1 MTSDNHV
8 DNTLTAP
15 TNSGEVIDLASAKLQ
30 NDKKRYRLEFPIH
43 TEQGELS
50 ELWLRRP
57 TVRDKQVAE
66 WQSDDNAPYEVTLRL
81 LAAITEQ
88 PLEVIEE
95 LDAELDMVEM
105 LSVLNKSFKDKP
117 SIDGNTLL
125 LKYPIVINGKP
136 IDRLTLQRPK
146 AKDALQFKDEK
157 VSDGMARLVGYRIE
171 DLLGMDLLTDW
182 LGLEQVF
189 NTFRKKQPQR
199 KQS

>member
-1 MTSDNHV
+1 MNSDQ
-8 DNTLTAP
+8 NTETPSEA
-15 TNSGEVIDLASAKLQ
+15 IDLAAKAHA
-30 NDKKRYRLEFPIH
+30 DKKRYALEYPITDSH
-43 TEQGELS
+43 NKTIT

-117 SIDGNTLL
+117 SIDGNTLI
-125 LKYPIVINGKP
+125 LKYPIVINGKTVE
-136 IDRLTLQRPK
+136 RLTLQRPK

-157 VSDGMARLVGYRIE
+157 VSEGMARLVGYRIE

-182 LGLEQVF
+182 LGLEQIY
-189 NTFRKKQPQR
+189 TSFRKRQHQR